1 MNPTVGEWRMFEGSE
16 QWGEVEHIIGML
28 PEAEWSGIVDEV
40 SWCEAGCVLLILD
53 YSLNE
58 LEPDSLTT
66 GDHHQTLI
74 LQS

>member
-1 MNPTVGEWRMFEGSE
+1 MSEECEGSE

-28 PEAEWSGIVDEV
+28 PEAEWSRIVIVDEV